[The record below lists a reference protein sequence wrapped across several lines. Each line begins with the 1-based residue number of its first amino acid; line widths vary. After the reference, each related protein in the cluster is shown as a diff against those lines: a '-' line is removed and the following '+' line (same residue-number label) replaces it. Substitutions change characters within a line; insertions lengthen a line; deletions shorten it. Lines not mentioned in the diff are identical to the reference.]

1 MSVSVLL
8 SWTLPG
14 MMRSTRGANEHE
26 IDLVERGAHTN
37 GARGICMFGGWAKTV
52 LFEPLT
58 D

>member
-1 MSVSVLL
+1 
-8 SWTLPG
+8 